1 MDDHGDLGLERFN
14 RRLSYSRRLETIAT
28 MPWREHGMAEP
39 GGTGVCGISLVNLS
53 TRDAK
58 GDRLGSCR

>member
-1 MDDHGDLGLERFN
+1 
-14 RRLSYSRRLETIAT
+14 

-53 TRDAK
+53 ARDAK